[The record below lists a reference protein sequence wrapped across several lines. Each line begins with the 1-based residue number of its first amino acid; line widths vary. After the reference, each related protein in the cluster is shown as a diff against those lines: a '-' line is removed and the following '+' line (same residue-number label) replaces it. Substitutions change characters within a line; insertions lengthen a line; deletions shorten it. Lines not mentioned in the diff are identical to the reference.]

1 MHPWRLSG
9 ARRKEGAM
17 PRPTI
22 KITGEQ
28 RNGLYAQVRNHL
40 AALGDVFLAM
50 ECNDDIA
57 TAERLGRE
65 FSKDFRLLEDIG
77 WHQDDGRRQVE
88 LTMPLE
94 DLAALLRRLR
104 DEAEGG
110 LIDAIREREAAA
122 DEEIIEEHEST
133 MRACKSVL
141 ACLDSR
147 EGAEER

>member
-1 MHPWRLSG
+1 
-9 ARRKEGAM
+9 M

-50 ECNDDIA
+50 ECNDDVA

-77 WHQDDGRRQVE
+77 WHKDDSRDQVE
-88 LTMPLE
+88 LTMPPE
-94 DLAALLRRLR
+94 DRPR
-104 DEAEGG
+104 
-110 LIDAIREREAAA
+110 
-122 DEEIIEEHEST
+122 
-133 MRACKSVL
+133 C
-141 ACLDSR
+141 
-147 EGAEER
+147 